1 MCNHKKNIKNAGF
14 SLVELIIVIAIMAIF
29 SSMATIKFQEWV
41 KKTAI
46 EAQIKQMATDINE
59 VRVRALTMKQ
69 RHSITINNYGYV
81 FKSYSTE
88 TWSSN
93 ADLLAHGT
101 VIPGGTHNVKY
112 QLKKSAS
119 ASGTSTNYAGTS
131 ADILEIDERG
141 MITSASN
148 ATVFLGGAA
157 KASSAAVNCL
167 TIHTTRVNV
176 GKENDPVSG
185 AGVCD
190 DK

>member
-1 MCNHKKNIKNAGF
+1 MCNHIKSAGF
-14 SLVELIIVIAIMAIF
+14 SLIELVIIIAIMAVF
-29 SSMATIKFQEWV
+29 SSIATVQFNAWV
-41 KKTAI
+41 KKNAI

-69 RHSITINNYGYV
+69 RHSITLSNYSYI
-81 FKSYSTE
+81 FKSYSTN
-88 TWSSN
+88 TYSSN
-93 ADLLAHGT
+93 ADLLAYGT
-101 VIPGGTHNVKY
+101 PIPGGTHTVKY

-119 ASGTSTNYAGTS
+119 ASGTSTNYEGTS

-157 KASSAAVNCL
+157 KSSSAAVNCL
-167 TIHTTRVNV
+167 TIHTTRVNI
-176 GKENDPVSG
+176 GKENDPASG